1 MSVIQIRP
9 AERKG
14 ARMVIGLAGIS
25 GSGKTFS
32 ALQLAWGIAGY
43 DASKVGLLDTENRRG
58 SLYADALKDANGN
71 THQFMIGD
79 LYPPFSPD
87 RYAEAIHAFQKAGVE
102 VLVVDSTTH
111 EWEGS
116 GGCEEIAH
124 NTSSKMA
131 DWKKAKA
138 AHKRFMNALLQTDMH
153 IIPCI
158 RAREKMDFTDP
169 KKPVSL
175 GVQPIQ
181 EKNFMFEM
189 TASLLMWN
197 EGTAQQ
203 VLKCPE
209 ELKPILGRGQ
219 GYLTAQDGFALRQ
232 WVAGAGGNQTL
243 EKWRNRLQSITEQGE
258 KVVMDAWGKT
268 PAKIRDALGN
278 DFYQSIIKS
287 AKAFDQQYRDEQA
300 AKSGSGD
307 VADLNN
313 MIGEEADAEAE
324 REEALDAE
332 AEAEPAD
339 AYPEDESTEP
349 QPTDQA
355 DGEADQEE
363 PEPEPEPE
371 HRAAETPEI

>member
-1 MSVIQIRP
+1 MSVIQIRKS
-9 AERKG
+9 ERSG
-14 ARMVIGLAGIS
+14 ARLVIGLAGIS
-25 GSGKTFS
+25 GSGKTYT
-32 ALQLAWGIAGY
+32 ALQVAWGLAGF
-43 DASKVGLLDTENRRG
+43 DSSKVGLLDAENRRG
-58 SLYADALKDANGN
+58 SLYADALKDADGHV
-71 THQFMIGD
+71 HQFMIGD

-169 KKPVSL
+169 KKPKSL

-189 TASLLMWN
+189 TASLMMWN

-219 GYLTAQDGFALRQ
+219 GYLTAQDGYALRQ
-232 WVAGAGGNQTL
+232 WVEGASSNQTL
-243 EKWRNRLQSITEQGE
+243 DKWRNRLQSITEKGA
-258 KVVMDAWGKT
+258 KYVNDAWSKT
-268 PAKIRDALGN
+268 PAKVREALGN
-278 DFYQSIIKS
+278 DFYATITAS
-287 AKAFDQQYRDEQA
+287 AKAFDQQHRDEQI
-300 AKSGSGD
+300 AKTGSGD
-307 VADLNN
+307 VDDLNN
-313 MIGEEADAEAE
+313 MLGDDDSDANAGDDAVPEEDTPHHQDYPDDHADAAYQGAE
-324 REEALDAE
+324 GVNSDADMD
-332 AEAEPAD
+332 AQAD
-339 AYPEDESTEP
+339 A
-349 QPTDQA
+349 QRQ
-355 DGEADQEE
+355 
-363 PEPEPEPE
+363 
-371 HRAAETPEI
+371 AETPEI